1 MEYGVNIM
9 FLLMICFIRGP
20 EVRTGHQVLLIMN
33 TRRHNAEYIVK
44 ALDFLENEVMINM
57 PVSILDEYLG
67 LYIAFEGRVFHSCEL
82 EDGLDYTSK
91 RRLSRYRRGI

>member
-1 MEYGVNIM
+1 MFYTWTGSENWTSSALDYEY
-9 FLLMICFIRGP
+9 
-20 EVRTGHQVLLIMN
+20 EEA
-33 TRRHNAEYIVK
+33 NAEYIVK

-82 EDGLDYTSK
+82 EVGLDYSSK
-91 RRLSRYRRGI
+91 EDYPGIEE